1 MKKKGYPRARNV
13 LLLLV
18 GSLTFVLLL
27 YLWLTPNIEFRQTRD
42 SSGFRPVDRVAYSES
57 REAGGFVRQFR
68 FVLDETL
75 AHDTNLIFRFDHQN
89 ARVYLD
95 GQMVYALQTS
105 PRLSLVR
112 TPGEHWAMIP
122 LYREDVGKEVLV
134 ELRPVYGDYQNQEIA
149 FYIGAKLSVYT
160 QVLQNALPEIVL
172 SLADIFVGLLL
183 LAIAVYSSVRKSG
196 NGRLYALSAVAIS
209 LGLWNFGQTD
219 FAPLLLP
226 GKNTFVYYIS
236 LTMLSI
242 SVFALAE
249 SAETRPEQKSRRWL
263 EGGILLY
270 GCFLVLRLIL
280 QLLGVLDLRQ
290 TVKGVHAA
298 LIVCSLALIGRN
310 LLDGWRVWKETGE
323 IRKIDCLWMLGV
335 GVLLDLVNYYTGAI
349 TTKLFFVLLAVFL
362 YVLLAGVRLFTVFVR
377 QQQALEEKETQ
388 LAMSRITTM
397 LSQIRSHFVFNVLNA
412 ISGMCKYDP
421 EKADETI
428 VRFSRYLRSNI
439 DIMENDKNIP
449 FPQEMERLEDYVVLE
464 QIRFGDRIEFTAD
477 LETDQFLIPPLIL
490 QPIVENAIKHGISK
504 RKEGGRIL
512 LRTQDTETSIVITV
526 TDNGI
531 GFPMEALN
539 KQTSVGLRNI
549 RFRLAH
555 LVGGTMDIKSQL
567 GVGTTV
573 TLTIPK
579 EGTYASDLR

>member
-1 MKKKGYPRARNV
+1 M
-13 LLLLV
+13 
-18 GSLTFVLLL
+18 
-27 YLWLTPNIEFRQTRD
+27 
-42 SSGFRPVDRVAYSES
+42 
-57 REAGGFVRQFR
+57 
-68 FVLDETL
+68 
-75 AHDTNLIFRFDHQN
+75 
-89 ARVYLD
+89 
-95 GQMVYALQTS
+95 
-105 PRLSLVR
+105 
-112 TPGEHWAMIP
+112 
-122 LYREDVGKEVLV
+122 
-134 ELRPVYGDYQNQEIA
+134 
-149 FYIGAKLSVYT
+149 
-160 QVLQNALPEIVL
+160 
-172 SLADIFVGLLL
+172 
-183 LAIAVYSSVRKSG
+183 
-196 NGRLYALSAVAIS
+196 
-209 LGLWNFGQTD
+209 
-219 FAPLLLP
+219 
-226 GKNTFVYYIS
+226 
-236 LTMLSI
+236 
-242 SVFALAE
+242 
-249 SAETRPEQKSRRWL
+249 
-263 EGGILLY
+263 
-270 GCFLVLRLIL
+270 
-280 QLLGVLDLRQ
+280 
-290 TVKGVHAA
+290 
-298 LIVCSLALIGRN
+298 
-310 LLDGWRVWKETGE
+310 
-323 IRKIDCLWMLGV
+323 
-335 GVLLDLVNYYTGAI
+335 NYYTGAI

-377 QQQALEEKETQ
+377 QQQALEEKEIQ

-397 LSQIRSHFVFNVLNA
+397 LSQIRSHFVFNVINA